1 MEPAVKRRA
10 YSSPRRAQAAR
21 QTKAAILAA
30 SRPLFIS
37 QGYAG
42 TTVAAIAEDAGVA
55 VDTVYASVGRKPQVF
70 RLLLESALSGTD
82 EEVPALERDYVKQI
96 EATSDAVVKLA
107 VYAEAVTSIQ
117 GDWHHCSWWSGR
129 PQPPNR
135 SSPRCGPASR
145 SAG

>member
-42 TTVAAIAEDAGVA
+42 TTVAAIAEDATAQALEAGLSKDMRRKLERA
-55 VDTVYASVGRKPQVF
+55 NGRVK
-70 RLLLESALSGTD
+70 ALSGRTGRTALPVSVSD
-82 EEVPALERDYVKQI
+82 LPA
-96 EATSDAVVKLA
+96 A
-107 VYAEAVTSIQ
+107 
-117 GDWHHCSWWSGR
+117 
-129 PQPPNR
+129 P
-135 SSPRCGPASR
+135 
-145 SAG
+145 